1 MLNINFCLQAVQFL
15 KAICSKD
22 SLSSP
27 LLSNRR
33 CSWRHFSCGNFCTYF
48 LTWRQTH
55 NTPEHRN
62 SILIITHKVV
72 NLRHPTHKTQ
82 FLATWWIS
90 SPMCLYS
97 GCMGLMGEPFFLNN
111 LSLNHSQMVLSAL
124 RSIIKAN
131 GEKQSMMFFLT
142 WFLWSFLIGQRDA
155 SSKKSVNGVNQS
167 HRCYFFSL
175 YHLSFS
181 PTNTTAEKF
190 VRKLFVG
197 FLNGAQ
203 SRLFGTT
210 LKCHLNSWWVPTL
223 QSFQLLMIIA
233 MLLILRHCEVQNMI
247 KRSHMICWHAVS
259 IKSFETYLLVR
270 IGISWDQSC

>member
-22 SLSSP
+22 SLSST
-27 LLSNRR
+27 LS
-33 CSWRHFSCGNFCTYF
+33 F
-48 LTWRQTH
+48 LVEDAVGDTFLVATFAPIFLHEGKTH

-167 HRCYFFSL
+167 QRCYFFSL
-175 YHLSFS
+175 
-181 PTNTTAEKF
+181 
-190 VRKLFVG
+190 
-197 FLNGAQ
+197 
-203 SRLFGTT
+203 
-210 LKCHLNSWWVPTL
+210 
-223 QSFQLLMIIA
+223 
-233 MLLILRHCEVQNMI
+233 
-247 KRSHMICWHAVS
+247 
-259 IKSFETYLLVR
+259 
-270 IGISWDQSC
+270 